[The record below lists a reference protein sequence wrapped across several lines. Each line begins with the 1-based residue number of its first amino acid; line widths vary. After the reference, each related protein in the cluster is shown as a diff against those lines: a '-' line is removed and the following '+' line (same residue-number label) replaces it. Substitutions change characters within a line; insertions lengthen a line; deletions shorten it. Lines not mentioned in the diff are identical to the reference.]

1 MLVAV
6 GGESLHAVA
15 VRTDHSAAAS
25 EVFIAVARAVIA
37 RLLEGLKWPA
47 IATASA

>member
-6 GGESLHAVA
+6 EVECESLHVVA

-37 RLLEGLKWPA
+37 RLLEGLK
-47 IATASA
+47 